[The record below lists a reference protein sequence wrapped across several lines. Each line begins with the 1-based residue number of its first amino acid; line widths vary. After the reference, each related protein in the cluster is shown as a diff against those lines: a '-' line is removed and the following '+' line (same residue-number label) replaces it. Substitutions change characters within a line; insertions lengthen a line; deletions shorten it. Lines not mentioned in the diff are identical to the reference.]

1 MKPEL
6 INNYLKDTQKTA
18 EKISLEPDQT
28 KQAIMWLQHIEKILE
43 PIWQD
48 GYDEGL
54 KEGIK
59 KEKEK
64 ARILKSN

>member
-6 INNYLKDTQKTA
+6 INDYIQITQETA
-18 EKISLEPDQT
+18 EKIGKEPDKT
-28 KQAIMWLQHIEKILE
+28 KQAIMWLQNLEKILE

-48 GYDEGL
+48 GYADGL

-64 ARILKSN
+64 QKLLRSN